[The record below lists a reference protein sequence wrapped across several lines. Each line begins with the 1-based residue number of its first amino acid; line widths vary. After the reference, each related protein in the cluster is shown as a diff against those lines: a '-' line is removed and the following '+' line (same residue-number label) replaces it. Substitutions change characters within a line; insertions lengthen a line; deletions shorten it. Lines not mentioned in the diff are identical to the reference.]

1 MHRET
6 TLPNIC
12 LCVESN
18 RAGLAFSFPTSL
30 PTLACGGTS
39 LQKCSTISDRSSSW
53 CSRYGHIL
61 LTPVSVLRFVAGTRG
76 HLLHSTHYQ
85 VPVSL
90 SLSVVVRA
98 VLTTPRH
105 DPLYAA
111 FLLVGSTAAFKS
123 YPTLADPG
131 LFLSMTLL
139 FPEIHSCESICIPHS
154 VTLNLL

>member
-1 MHRET
+1 M
-6 TLPNIC
+6 
-12 LCVESN
+12 
-18 RAGLAFSFPTSL
+18 
-30 PTLACGGTS
+30 
-39 LQKCSTISDRSSSW
+39 
-53 CSRYGHIL
+53 
-61 LTPVSVLRFVAGTRG
+61 SVLRFVVDTRD

-90 SLSVVVRA
+90 SLTVEAST

-139 FPEIHSCESICIPHS
+139 FPEVHSCESISIPLP
-154 VTLNLL
+154 VTLNSL